1 MKLAQV
7 FLLNLAT
14 VVVALVVYDQLQS
27 DASPTQGR
35 ASTSRSNVT
44 DTVDLERRLS
54 ALEADSRAA
63 RTESRASNRLDAS
76 EATEQEHATP
86 GDPAPRKIP
95 DAAKPT
101 KGERPSK
108 PATSDEP
115 TREEVRRF
123 RQLREAVRRQESV
136 KRNWKRVSNALDK
149 LPVNLTE
156 EQRELVHYK
165 YAAFEPRIRQ
175 IWGEVKGQAKKTA
188 AAGGQVNREE
198 IVTTATETMQTEFV
212 ETLSDIVP
220 HQADAEAVAEAL
232 LPALGKGKR

>member
-1 MKLAQV
+1 MKPVQV
-7 FLLNLAT
+7 LLLNVAI
-14 VVVALVVYDQLQS
+14 VSVALVVYDQLRS
-27 DASPTQGR
+27 EPTSQRR
-35 ASTSRSNVT
+35 ASASRSDNT
-44 DTVDLERRLS
+44 AELEARLS
-54 ALEADSRAA
+54 VLEAKSRALRA
-63 RTESRASNRLDAS
+63 APRASSRLDAPAAS
-76 EATEQEHATP
+76 EDGNAAPADAAPKKTP
-86 GDPAPRKIP
+86 DG
-95 DAAKPT
+95 AKPT
-101 KGERPSK
+101 RGERPSK
-108 PATSDEP
+108 AATSDEP
-115 TREEVRRF
+115 TKEEVRRF
-123 RQLREAVRRQESV
+123 RRLREAVRRQESV

-198 IVTTATETMQTEFV
+198 IVTTATDTMQTEFV
-212 ETLSDIVP
+212 ETLSEIVP